1 MALPKSVLIKNRE
14 TREKEL
20 GRRFHS
26 AVEWTG
32 SVKFE
37 RKNTGGGQEPMQ
49 FQGEVDTTK
58 RHCIISFPGSDE
70 GALKNKRCANLW
82 NTMCL
87 ESHAVNITKDAL
99 GASFG
104 DGVTTCCVFNAYYM
118 GGHGEER
125 DYKDFHGECVCAKIL
140 EYVDNGKD
148 KSGPMLEKVGCAWFY
163 AWKKR
168 LHQAKDAGQILY
180 LVTRD
185 DGTIGKSQAGEKK
198 YADQEGI
205 VYKTITLAE
214 YEKAM
219 GV

>member
-1 MALPKSVLIKNRE
+1 
-14 TREKEL
+14 
-20 GRRFHS
+20 
-26 AVEWTG
+26 
-32 SVKFE
+32 
-37 RKNTGGGQEPMQ
+37 MQ
-49 FQGEVDTTK
+49 FQGAVDETK
-58 RHCIISFPGSDE
+58 RDCIISFPGSDE
-70 GALKNKRCANLW
+70 GAVKNKRCADLW

-87 ESHAVNITKDAL
+87 ESHAVNITKDAF
-99 GASFG
+99 GESFR

-118 GGHGEER
+118 RGHGEEIGVH
-125 DYKDFHGECVCAKIL
+125 DFDGECVCAKIL
-140 EYVDNGKD
+140 EYVDNGDD

-168 LHQAKDAGQILY
+168 LQQAIDAKQNLY

-214 YEKAM
+214 YAKAM